1 MRSNRAKNTV
11 HISMRITWPF
21 KKAMITWAKRA
32 GITYTEFL
40 KMALVHGARIQA
52 KRLGVYEK
60 IDDQHM
66 QIIDDEMEGLN

>member
-21 KKAMITWAKRA
+21 KKAMMTWPKRA

-40 KMALVHGARIQA
+40 KMSLVHGARIQA
-52 KRLGVYEK
+52 ERLCVYEK
-60 IDDQHM
+60 IDDEHM
-66 QIIDDEMEGLN
+66 QIISDEMEGI

>member
-1 MRSNRAKNTV
+1 MS
-11 HISMRITWPF
+11 ITWPF
-21 KKAMITWAKRA
+21 KKAIMTWPKRA

-60 IDDQHM
+60 IDDEHM
-66 QIIDDEMEGLN
+66 QMICDEMET